1 MKDILFINACVRK
14 QSRTRKLA
22 QKLVDKLNGKV
33 TEIKLGENRIRPL
46 DTVSLNEREEL
57 LSQGSFS
64 EPQFKAANEFANAD
78 IIIIAAPYWDLTFPS
93 VLKIYLENIT
103 VCGVT
108 FKYTNSGIAE
118 GLCKAK
124 KLYYVT
130 TSGGP
135 IVHNFGYEYVKTL
148 CEEFYGIN
156 EIRFIG
162 AEGLDIVGADA
173 DKILNKAIKG
183 IKP

>member
-46 DTVSLNEREEL
+46 DAVSLNEREEL
-57 LSQGSFS
+57 LCQGSFS

-108 FKYTNSGIAE
+108 FKYTDSGIAE

-135 IVHNFGYEYVKTL
+135 IAHNFGYEYVEAL
-148 CEEFYGIN
+148 CKEFYGIS
-156 EIRFIG
+156 ETHFIS
-162 AEGLDIVGADA
+162 AEGLDILGADTE
-173 DKILNKAIKG
+173 KILNNTIKNMQL
-183 IKP
+183 